1 LLKVFFC
8 SKNDLFF
15 SIFFVEFLLGV
26 EYSWTRKLKHL
37 AATMV
42 ADLTARSERE
52 GGRERE
58 REGERGSK
66 KRERGGER
74 GREKSEGERVRE
86 KE

>member
-1 LLKVFFC
+1 LAKSFFC
-8 SKNDLFF
+8 SKNDFIF

-52 GGRERE
+52 RGRGRE
-58 REGERGSK
+58 REGEIEGWR
-66 KRERGGER
+66 
-74 GREKSEGERVRE
+74 EGE
-86 KE
+86 KEGE

>member
-1 LLKVFFC
+1 M
-8 SKNDLFF
+8 
-15 SIFFVEFLLGV
+15 LGV

-58 REGERGSK
+58 REGERGREGA
-66 KRERGGER
+66 KREKEVER
-74 GREKSEGERVRE
+74 EGEKRVRE